1 MMMPSSS
8 PQSGYGENKGM
19 LIYLLTTN
27 FVFKKMITIKIGRAK
42 YFKKILDK

>member
-27 FVFKKMITIKIGRAK
+27 FDCKKTITINIGREK
-42 YFKKILDK
+42 YLKKL

>member
-19 LIYLLTTN
+19 LIYLRVLTTN
-27 FVFKKMITIKIGRAK
+27 FVCKKTITIKIGRAK
-42 YFKKILDK
+42 YLKKF